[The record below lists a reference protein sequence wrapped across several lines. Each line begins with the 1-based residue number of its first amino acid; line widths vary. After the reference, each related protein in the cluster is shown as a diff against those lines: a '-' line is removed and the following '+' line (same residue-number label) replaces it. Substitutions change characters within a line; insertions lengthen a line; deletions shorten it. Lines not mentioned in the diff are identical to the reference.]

1 MAQKVNPIHPDAAP
15 KVPPA
20 APIGVRFL
28 LFDGFQ
34 PIDLAGPW
42 QAFATANEAAG
53 SPCYELGTVGPSAT
67 AVSADGG
74 LSIAV
79 SALLD
84 TATGGDTVIVP
95 GGPGVHEI
103 SRHASVLEWLRQAD
117 RTTRRT
123 CSVCTGAFVLAATG
137 LLDGRRVTTHWRS
150 AARLQEAYP
159 GLEVNDELIYCES
172 GKYWTTAGVTAGI
185 DLALALIER
194 DFGADLSLRVARR
207 LVVYLRRDGD
217 QRQYSQALRLQDK
230 MAAPFRELLGR
241 MEGSLHQDWSVDR
254 MAECCG
260 MSRRSFQRKFTASTG
275 VSPMAAL
282 ASLRREQA
290 GLLERGAALTRKAV
304 ARSVGL

>member
-1 MAQKVNPIHPDAAP
+1 M
-15 KVPPA
+15 PPA

-84 TATGGDTVIVP
+84 TATGGHTVIVP

-103 SRHASVLEWLRQAD
+103 SRHAGVLEWLRQAD

-260 MSRRSFQRKFTASTG
+260 MSRRSFQRKFTASAG

>member
-1 MAQKVNPIHPDAAP
+1 
-15 KVPPA
+15 VPPA
-20 APIGVRFL
+20 APIAVRFL

-34 PIDLAGPW
+34 PIDLSGPW
-42 QAFATANEAAG
+42 QAFTTANEEAG
-53 SPCYELGTVGPSAT
+53 SPCYELRTVGLSAT

-79 SALLD
+79 SEPLAD
-84 TATGGDTVIVP
+84 AAAGHTVIVP

-103 SRHASVLEWLRQAD
+103 SGHAGVVAWLRQAD

-123 CSVCTGAFVLAATG
+123 CSVCTGAFLLAAAG

-150 AARLQEAYP
+150 ARRLREAYP
-159 GLEVNDELIYCES
+159 RLEVDDELLYCES

-241 MEGSLHQDWSVDR
+241 IENSLDLDWSVDR

-282 ASLRREQA
+282 VSLRREQA
-290 GLLERGAALTRKAV
+290 GLLERGGALSRKAI

>member
-1 MAQKVNPIHPDAAP
+1 M
-15 KVPPA
+15 
-20 APIGVRFL
+20 
-28 LFDGFQ
+28 FDGFQ
-34 PIDLAGPW
+34 PIDLSGPW
-42 QAFATANEAAG
+42 QAFATANEEAG

-79 SALLD
+79 AAPLD
-84 TATGGDTVIVP
+84 AGAAVHTVIVP
-95 GGPGVHEI
+95 GGPGVHGI
-103 SRHASVLEWLRQAD
+103 SGHPGVVAWLRQID
-117 RTTRRT
+117 RTAVRT
-123 CSVCTGAFVLAATG
+123 CSVCTGAFVLAAAG

-150 AARLQEAYP
+150 ARRLQQAYP
-159 GLEVNDELIYCES
+159 GLQVDDELIYCES

-217 QRQYSQALRLQDK
+217 QRQYSQALRLQDR

-241 MEGSLHQDWSVDR
+241 IEASLHLDWTVDR

-260 MSRRSFQRKFTASTG
+260 MSRRSFQRKFTASAG
-275 VSPMAAL
+275 VSPMTAL

-290 GLLERGAALTRKAV
+290 SLLERGGTLTRKAI

>member
-1 MAQKVNPIHPDAAP
+1 MAGNLDSIRSSAAP
-15 KVPPA
+15 KAPLA
-20 APIGVRFL
+20 APIGVQFL

-34 PIDLAGPW
+34 PIDLSGPW
-42 QAFATANEAAG
+42 QAFATANEEAG
-53 SPCYELGTVGPSAT
+53 SPCYALGTVGPSAT

-74 LSIAV
+74 LRIAV
-79 SALLD
+79 SGSVASAT
-84 TATGGDTVIVP
+84 TAHTVVVP

-103 SRHASVLEWLRQAD
+103 SGHAGVIAWLRQAD

-123 CSVCTGAFVLAATG
+123 CSVCTGAFVLAAAG

-150 AARLQEAYP
+150 ARRLQEAYP
-159 GLEVNDELIYCES
+159 KLEVSDELIYCES

-241 MEGSLHQDWSVDR
+241 IENSLDLDWSVDR

-290 GLLERGAALTRKAV
+290 GLLERGGRLTRKAI